1 MIQQA
6 SLFGFP
12 VSIIIAAFYLFLKW
26 EWSWGWVVD
35 IMLLKSRQ
43 WLSQRTCFFFA
54 SPSPNHCVRI
64 LSHCW
69 QNSSEKNQLVSYF
82 PIVHDKQ
89 GSILKA
95 CPSAYYN
102 IVKQALTIRTK
113 VQVDP
118 ILQLKP
124 NIIYVFIR
132 IFHWAEY
139 KFSLSYLSNASL
151 YYTWASTSAL
161 AV

>member
-102 IVKQALTIRTK
+102 IVFFFFDKMW
-113 VQVDP
+113 
-118 ILQLKP
+118 ILYQKGTR
-124 NIIYVFIR
+124 VSFTR
-132 IFHWAEY
+132 A
-139 KFSLSYLSNASL
+139 FSKKLHMAQKKKKKIMMELEQTMN
-151 YYTWASTSAL
+151 
-161 AV
+161 